1 MKQILNEILEDLII
15 EKIERDLREVINE
28 ELGVATEVTI
38 LKNKVYNEIENA
50 LKNTKSDII
59 DDGTGLKE
67 GYFNINAFGKDL
79 TVFFHCYNF
88 RDRQYKEKY
97 LKKYGITDDYDAT
110 SSHIYKKVAGENR
123 LIINKISITLDS
135 VNGTIQNKPQVM
147 DSIQHELEHIYQQT
161 KMGKSFGNDNFY
173 NAVTTNMYSKNDY
186 LRHLSNLLYMNNKS
200 EIEGYANG
208 LYAFIT
214 GTENGGELDYKPLYF
229 KSSAYKRLQQVY
241 KSKEFIEQH
250 FNDSKM
256 DDAINVYKEYGLTK
270 QKLPSI
276 INYTIKEML
285 RKFGRVLI
293 KAKEDLMKSGWRS
306 TSGKFY
312 GF

>member
-256 DDAINVYKEYGLTK
+256 DDAINVYKE
-270 QKLPSI
+270 
-276 INYTIKEML
+276 
-285 RKFGRVLI
+285 
-293 KAKEDLMKSGWRS
+293 
-306 TSGKFY
+306 
-312 GF
+312 